1 MNNILEKNNKVFISG
16 EIVSNAEFSHE
27 VYGEGFYEM
36 SVLVKRL
43 SGQGDVLPVT
53 VSERLIAD
61 KDLKIGVTINALGQ
75 FRSYNKLI
83 DGKSK
88 LMLTVFI
95 RELLDYP
102 AVKNPNSIVLT
113 GYVCKP
119 PVYRTTPFNRE
130 IADLLIAVNRSYNKS
145 DYIPCIAWGRNARFA
160 KNIAVGEKIA
170 LSGRIQSREYQKKI
184 SETETKTLTAY
195 EVSISKLL
203 AYENASEFDADEE
216 FGMYL
221 NTQSEVK
228 TENAQTYWLNK
239 KRKVATM

>member
-36 SVLVKRL
+36 NVLVKRL

-53 VSERLIAD
+53 ISERLIED
-61 KDLKIGVTINALGQ
+61 KDLKIGSTINALGQ
-75 FRSYNKLI
+75 FRSYNKLV

-95 RELLDYP
+95 RELVSYP
-102 AVKNPNSIVLT
+102 VIKNPNSIVLV

-130 IADLLIAVNRSYNKS
+130 IADVLIAVNRSYNKS

-160 KNIAVGEKIA
+160 KNIAVGEKVA

-195 EVSISKLL
+195 EVSISKLA
-203 AYENASEFDADEE
+203 AYDNVDSFNVLDE
-216 FGMYL
+216 FGEL
-221 NTQSEVK
+221 IVSPENTA
-228 TENAQTYWLNK
+228 ENINTYQ
-239 KRKVATM
+239 